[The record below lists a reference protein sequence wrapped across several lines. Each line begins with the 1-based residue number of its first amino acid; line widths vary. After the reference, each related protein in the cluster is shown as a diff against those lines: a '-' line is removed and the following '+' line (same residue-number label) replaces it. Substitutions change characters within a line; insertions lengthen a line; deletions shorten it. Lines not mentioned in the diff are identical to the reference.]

1 MSTIYNPLAG
11 SDSFLTEF
19 GGAAEGAAT
28 AGNGIQSESAPSSLT
43 VAPSLG
49 SSLSDALSGGVI
61 PGMGGISGP
70 SIGNVL
76 SAFGLGTGGLTPF
89 PISRIVALILGLLL
103 IGGGII
109 MFRPETVEDV
119 RSAATAAA
127 A

>member
-1 MSTIYNPLAG
+1 MSTIYNPLVG

-43 VAPSLG
+43 LAPNLG
-49 SSLSDALSGGVI
+49 SALSDALSGGII
-61 PGMGGISGP
+61 PGMGGIGGAP
-70 SIGNVL
+70 SALGSL
-76 SAFGLGTGGLTPF
+76 LGLGVPGVS
-89 PISRIVALILGLLL
+89 ISRIVAIVLGLLL
-103 IGGGII
+103 VGGGII

>member
-11 SDSFLTEF
+11 SDSFLSEF
-19 GGAAEGAAT
+19 SGAEGAGT
-28 AGNGIQSESAPSSLT
+28 AANGIGSESAPSVLN
-43 VAPSLG
+43 VAPSG
-49 SSLSDALSGGVI
+49 SSLSDALSGGII
-61 PGMGGISGP
+61 PGMGISGP
-70 SIGNVL
+70 SVGNVL
-76 SAFGLGTGGLTPF
+76 GAFGLGTGGMTPF
-89 PISRIVALILGLLL
+89 PVSRIVAIILGLLL

>member
-1 MSTIYNPLAG
+1 MSTIYNPLAR

-43 VAPSLG
+43 LAPNLG
-49 SSLSDALSGGVI
+49 SALSDALSGGVI
-61 PGMGGISGP
+61 PGMGGIGGAP
-70 SIGNVL
+70 SAL
-76 SAFGLGTGGLTPF
+76 SSLLGLGVPGVS
-89 PISRIVALILGLLL
+89 ISRIVAIVLGLLL
-103 IGGGII
+103 VGGGII